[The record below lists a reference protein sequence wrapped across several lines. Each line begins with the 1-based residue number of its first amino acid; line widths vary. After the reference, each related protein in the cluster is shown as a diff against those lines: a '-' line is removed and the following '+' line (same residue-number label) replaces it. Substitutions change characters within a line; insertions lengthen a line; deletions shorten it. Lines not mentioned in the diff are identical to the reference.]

1 MKLNKN
7 VLSDRTLKIISLVIA
22 IGLWLYVGQVQNPDI
37 ERTVKDVPVVFS
49 QKRALEDKGLVLIDD
64 NEHTID
70 IRIKGRRQYVYGVDS
85 STITVLAD
93 VGSLDSTG
101 SHTLMTNVVLPYAN
115 LEIINKTPSV
125 VAVTVDD
132 LMEREFKVSVETEGT
147 PKTDYI
153 VGRMTSSLETITV
166 KGPKS
171 IVNGIEKVSAVVDV
185 SSKTEDVALVSEF
198 TVYGSNNK
206 EIKSPYIT
214 LSESSAEVRCEILK
228 TKTVNLIP
236 VFAGDVSQAMKFLPD
251 SNNTKTVK
259 IAGAPEVID
268 DITEISTKPIEE
280 SEINSSGEASVELS
294 LPTGVRS
301 LDGDSFIFRFSP
313 KQKQEE

>member
-49 QKRALEDKGLVLIDD
+49 QKSALEDKGLVLIDD

-93 VGSLDSTG
+93 VSSLGSTG

-115 LEIINKTPSV
+115 LEIINKNPSV

-132 LMEREFKVSVETEGT
+132 LMEREFNVSVETEGT

-153 VGRMTSSLETITV
+153 VGRTTSSLETITV

-214 LSESSAEVRCEILK
+214 LSEVSAEVRCEILK

-236 VFAGDVSQAMKFLPD
+236 VFSGDVSQAMKFLPD

-280 SEINSSGEASVELS
+280 SEINSNGEASAELS

-301 LDGDSFIFRFSP
+301 LDGDSFIFRFSL
-313 KQKQEE
+313 KQNQEE